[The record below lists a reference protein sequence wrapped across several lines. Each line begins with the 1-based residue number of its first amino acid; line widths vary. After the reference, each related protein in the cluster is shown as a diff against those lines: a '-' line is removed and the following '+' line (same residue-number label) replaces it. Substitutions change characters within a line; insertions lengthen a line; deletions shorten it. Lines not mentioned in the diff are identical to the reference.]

1 MHKEPRATR
10 VFLLASRS
18 PRLGDRCRY
27 PAMRMFWKSSLL
39 TSSIA
44 AIATLYIVLTGIEN
58 PGPSLLAVALVGSV
72 VIIIMVGLY
81 LAFGAIAFAL
91 RSHRILSRI
100 LFAIIL
106 AVAMSAVICLYVE
119 NEAWLNRDKSREG
132 QRMVP
137 FLIGMA
143 EWISAVFTTA
153 ILLPL
158 FLISKK
164 ASEGTT
170 TKTNA

>member
-1 MHKEPRATR
+1 MSCFMGQDANY
-10 VFLLASRS
+10 L
-18 PRLGDRCRY
+18 
-27 PAMRMFWKSSLL
+27 
-39 TSSIA
+39 
-44 AIATLYIVLTGIEN
+44 
-58 PGPSLLAVALVGSV
+58 
-72 VIIIMVGLY
+72 IIIMVGLY
-81 LAFGAIAFAL
+81 FAFGAIAFAL

-106 AVAMSAVICLYVE
+106 AVSMSAVICLYVE
-119 NEAWLNRDKSREG
+119 NDAWLHRDKSREG

-164 ASEGTT
+164 KAPEGTT
-170 TKTNA
+170 TKTN

>member
-1 MHKEPRATR
+1 M
-10 VFLLASRS
+10 
-18 PRLGDRCRY
+18 C
-27 PAMRMFWKSSLL
+27 MFWKLSLL

-44 AIATLYIVLTGIEN
+44 AIATLYIIFTGIEN
-58 PGPSLLAVALVGSV
+58 PGPSSLAVALVGSV
-72 VIIIMVGLY
+72 VIIVLVGPY
-81 LAFGAIAFAL
+81 LAFGTIAFAL
-91 RSHRILSRI
+91 RSHRILSGI

-106 AVAMSAVICLYVE
+106 AVSMSAVICLYVE
-119 NEAWLNRDKSREG
+119 NDAWLNRDRSREG

-164 ASEGTT
+164 AREGTT
-170 TKTNA
+170 TKTN